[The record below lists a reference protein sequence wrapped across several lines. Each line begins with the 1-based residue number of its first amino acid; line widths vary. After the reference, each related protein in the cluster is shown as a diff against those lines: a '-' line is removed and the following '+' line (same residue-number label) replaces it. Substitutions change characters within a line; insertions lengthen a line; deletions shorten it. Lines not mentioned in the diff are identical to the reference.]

1 MKGNSL
7 YDRTDDR
14 FKDLIGKKVQCVDKD
29 GKKRVGTLDFAG
41 INYKLHNKF
50 QVTLSRTPIWP
61 VNPKTIKLYED

>member
-14 FKDLIGKKVQCVDKD
+14 FKDLIGKKVQCLDKD

-41 INYKLHNKF
+41 INEKLHNKF

-61 VNPKTIKLYED
+61 VNPKTIKLYEN